1 MQKGNALCKQGFP
14 TGSALRKAALK
25 WRKLGS
31 WAGNNHRGGNP
42 LQRGAPE
49 QRSLRGRRPCL
60 LNCKC
65 SRKQDQPR
73 QPVEG
78 QIVIMA
84 VELVQEVKL
93 FGKWSFDDVE
103 VSTLPYR
110 SSMLQIE
117 MEQCM
122 CDRIC

>member
-1 MQKGNALCKQGFP
+1 MQKGNALCKQGFQ
-14 TGSALRKAALK
+14 TGLALREAALK
-25 WRKLGS
+25 WRKLE
-31 WAGNNHRGGNP
+31 AGQATTTGGGNP

-49 QRSLRGRRPCL
+49 QSSLRGRRPCF

-65 SRKQDQPR
+65 SRRQDQPR

-103 VSTLPYR
+103 VSTLPY
-110 SSMLQIE
+110 
-117 MEQCM
+117 
-122 CDRIC
+122 